1 MTPYFQAKSVK
12 LFLVNILNLLKKTPK
27 ESLDMIFAV
36 PPYILSNGVFPCHNG
51 KMVSV
56 NKEKWD
62 KSKGIKED
70 FKFHNSWIKA
80 CKKVLKPNGSL
91 WISGTYHSIYL
102 CGFAL
107 QKQGWHIVNDISWL
121 KSNAA

>member
-1 MTPYFQAKSVK
+1 MGLPTQD
-12 LFLVNILNLLKKTPK
+12 L
-27 ESLDMIFAV
+27 
-36 PPYILSNGVFPCHNG
+36 
-51 KMVSV
+51 
-56 NKEKWD
+56 
-62 KSKGIKED
+62 
-70 FKFHNSWIKA
+70 
-80 CKKVLKPNGSL
+80 KVLKPNGSL